1 MEMSATLST
10 CIYIQYSVF
19 LTIVMFSS
27 KHYKLTVKTLVKK
40 CMFIVILFSQ
50 VNQFLLYII
59 SKYNIILIKTIE
71 IKLIV
76 KSIYI

>member
-1 MEMSATLST
+1 
-10 CIYIQYSVF
+10 
-19 LTIVMFSS
+19 MFSS